1 MSAAPKD
8 SVIARAR
15 LETTRLEREQERKA
29 RQVPP
34 HFVERLRRHF
44 GDYRSGIH
52 TTDYKSQPEPVI
64 PDSARTTNPV
74 EGWDVNVQ
82 VPEIEL
88 RMVNADALEEYEI
101 WFGLGS
107 IFAAA
112 TVGFIVAHI
121 QSSDAAEQLNTVQPN
136 LPHRPD
142 HTFLLVAVIF
152 LVMLIA
158 AGIRAYLLR
167 RGIKSKS
174 IAHKMKVTSS

>member
-15 LETTRLEREQERKA
+15 LEASRREREQARKA

-34 HFVERLRRHF
+34 
-44 GDYRSGIH
+44 
-52 TTDYKSQPEPVI
+52 
-64 PDSARTTNPV
+64 TTNPV

-88 RMVNADALEEYEI
+88 RMVNADTLEEYEV
-101 WFGLGS
+101 WFGLVS
-107 IFAAA
+107 IFTAAA
-112 TVGFIVAHI
+112 IGFIVAYI
-121 QSSDAAEQLNTVQPN
+121 QSDDEAEQLNTLQPN
-136 LPHRPD
+136 VPHHPD
-142 HTFLLVAVIF
+142 KTFLLVAVIF

-167 RGIKSKS
+167 RAIKRKS